1 MTYLRYTYV
10 MVATARKRKSDTHI
24 VSRLRS
30 VLGLSDVELAFL
42 LQATP
47 RTLYRWLDQTPPE
60 DYPPLKRLE
69 ELVRIARES
78 LKDEALAEWFHEP
91 NRALGGSVPIRL
103 AADPRGYQIV
113 HDLLGNAAHG
123 LPL

>member
-1 MTYLRYTYV
+1 M
-10 MVATARKRKSDTHI
+10 AAPARKKTTFLNPIDE
-24 VSRLRS
+24 LRAM
-30 VLGLSDVELAFL
+30 LDLSDVELAYL
-42 LQATP
+42 LEATP
-47 RTLYRWLDQTPPE
+47 RTLYRWTERAPE
-60 DYPPLKRLE
+60 EEYPPLKRLR
-69 ELVRIARES
+69 ELVQLAKQS
-78 LKDEALAEWFHEP
+78 LKESALAEWFHEP